1 MRFEGG
7 SYVACCQLHVD
18 LDAEKGGG
26 GSLLFFSPKKQT
38 KRLSSN
44 KNTTG
49 KKKHKLETHLP

>member
-26 GSLLFFSPKKQT
+26 GESPVFFPQKAD
-38 KRLSSN
+38 
-44 KNTTG
+44 
-49 KKKHKLETHLP
+49 

>member
-26 GSLLFFSPKKQT
+26 EVSCFFFFQKAD
-38 KRLSSN
+38 
-44 KNTTG
+44 
-49 KKKHKLETHLP
+49 

>member
-26 GSLLFFSPKKQT
+26 GGEVSCFFFPKS
-38 KRLSSN
+38 RL
-44 KNTTG
+44 KD
-49 KKKHKLETHLP
+49 